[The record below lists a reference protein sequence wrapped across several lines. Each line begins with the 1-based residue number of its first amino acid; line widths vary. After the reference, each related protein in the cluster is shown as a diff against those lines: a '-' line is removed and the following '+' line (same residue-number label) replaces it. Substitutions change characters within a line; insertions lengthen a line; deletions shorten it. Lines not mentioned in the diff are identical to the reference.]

1 MKNKKRLVV
10 KIRGI
15 VSILLGIVF
24 LVASITGIKLF
35 LSPKGKATTLHTAA
49 GFLIMALA
57 TIHLIL
63 NYKMLISELKILFR
77 KGDKHHV

>member
-1 MKNKKRLVV
+1 MRNKKVV

-15 VSILLGIVF
+15 VSILLGVMF
-24 LVASITGIKLF
+24 LIASITGIKLF
-35 LSPKGKATTLHTAA
+35 LSPKGRAATLHTAA

-63 NYKMLISELKILFR
+63 NYKMLVSELKILFR
-77 KGDKHHV
+77 KGDKRHV

>member
-1 MKNKKRLVV
+1 MRNKKVV

-15 VSILLGIVF
+15 VSILLGVMF
-24 LVASITGIKLF
+24 LIASITGIKLF
-35 LSPKGKATTLHTAA
+35 LSPKGRATTLHSAA

-63 NYKMLISELKILFR
+63 NYKMLVSELKILFR
-77 KGDKHHV
+77 KGDKRHV

>member
-1 MKNKKRLVV
+1 MRNKKVV

-15 VSILLGIVF
+15 VSILLGVMF
-24 LVASITGIKLF
+24 LIASITGIKLF
-35 LSPKGKATTLHTAA
+35 LSPKGRATTLHTAA

-77 KGDKHHV
+77 KGDKRHV

>member
-1 MKNKKRLVV
+1 MRNKKVV

-15 VSILLGIVF
+15 VSILLGVMF
-24 LVASITGIKLF
+24 LIASITGIKLF
-35 LSPKGKATTLHTAA
+35 LSPKGRATTLHTAA

-63 NYKMLISELKILFR
+63 NYKMLVSELKILFR
-77 KGDKHHV
+77 KGDKRHV

>member
-1 MKNKKRLVV
+1 MKNKKRLVG

-15 VSILLGIVF
+15 VSILLGIMF
-24 LVASITGIKLF
+24 LIASITGIKLF
-35 LSPKGKATTLHTAA
+35 LSPKGRAATLHTAV

-77 KGDKHHV
+77 KGDKHNG

>member
-1 MKNKKRLVV
+1 MRNKKVV

-15 VSILLGIVF
+15 VSILLGVMF
-24 LVASITGIKLF
+24 LIASITGIKLF
-35 LSPKGKATTLHTAA
+35 LSPKGRVTTLHTAA

-63 NYKMLISELKILFR
+63 NYKMLVSELKILFR
-77 KGDKHHV
+77 KGDKRHV